1 MRERKIEYQCLE
13 HKADTGFLVTA
24 PSLERLYIDAGLAL
38 TDMMVKL
45 SQIQEKERRS
55 ISISADNREALMV
68 RWLNEL
74 LFLFEQH
81 KFLCRRIVF
90 TQFDGKRISATLH
103 GEHYDSIRH
112 GHVSEIKAA
121 TYHQL
126 KLGDSSRPET
136 HFFAQVF
143 LDL

>member
-1 MRERKIEYQCLE
+1 MPERKIEYRQLE
-13 HKADTGFLVTA
+13 HKADIGFLVTA
-24 PSLERLYIDAGLAL
+24 PSWERLYIDAGLAL
-38 TDMMVKL
+38 TDLMVKL
-45 SQIQEKERRS
+45 DTIKEQTKHNLS
-55 ISISADNREALMV
+55 VSADNREALMV

-74 LFLFEQH
+74 LFLFEKH

-90 TQFDGKRISATLH
+90 TKFDGQKIEASAH
-103 GEHYDSIRH
+103 GETYEPARH

-126 KLGDSSRPET
+126 KLGDVAGTESS
-136 HFFAQVF
+136 FFAQVY